1 MRLTPWRAMQP
12 DDATSSLDKERLE
25 ERLAKLVGGPAATEV
40 TPSTPTDVNQAKP
53 VADAAP
59 VPAQVGQ
66 APDGGATALVEVGVV
81 LDAVALPVTSPT
93 PGDQVEISS
102 GDTKRRRRRRFGFL
116 LFFAGLILVFFLVR
130 SIPADWEIGPFRI
143 DVSGNAADPE
153 ASLYFADDPHAPFW
167 LLVPTFN
174 LPPRF
179 FAARPNST
187 ARPIV
192 ALAPT
197 PSATPS
203 PSGSASASASASPSS
218 SASPSASPS
227 GTASPSASPSAS

>member
-1 MRLTPWRAMQP
+1 MRLTPWRAIQP
-12 DDATSSLDKERLE
+12 DDATSGLDKERLE

-40 TPSTPTDVNQAKP
+40 SPSMGTEVNHAKP
-53 VADAAP
+53 IAAAAAI
-59 VPAQVGQ
+59 PAQLVQ
-66 APDGGATALVEVGVV
+66 AIVPDGGKPTPVDVDVV
-81 LDAVALPVTSPT
+81 LDAVAVPVNPQKPS
-93 PGDQVEISS
+93 GDVETSS
-102 GDTKRRRRRRFGFL
+102 GEKKRRRRRRFGFL

-179 FAARPNST
+179 FAARPNAS
-187 ARPIV
+187 RSPIV
-192 ALAPT
+192 ALGPT
-197 PSATPS
+197 ASPSSSPSSSPSTSASPS
-203 PSGSASASASASPSS
+203 PSGSASP
-218 SASPSASPS
+218 
-227 GTASPSASPSAS
+227 